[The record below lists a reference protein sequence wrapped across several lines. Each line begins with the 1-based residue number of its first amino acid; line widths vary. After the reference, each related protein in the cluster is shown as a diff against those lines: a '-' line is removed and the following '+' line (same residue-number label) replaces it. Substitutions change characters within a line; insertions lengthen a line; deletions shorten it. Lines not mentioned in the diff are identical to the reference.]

1 MPQMSVRPAA
11 ALAVAT
17 LLPLIA
23 VAAPLARSPAHLA
36 AQTGRAVQAYRT
48 GPARPERV
56 GPGLIQPGPAWPGRG
71 WPPARLGTT

>member
-11 ALAVAT
+11 ALAVAA

-23 VAAPLARSPAHLA
+23 VAAPLARSPA
-36 AQTGRAVQAYRT
+36 QTGRAVHAYQT
-48 GPARPERV
+48 GPARPGGV
-56 GPGLIQPGPAWPGRG
+56 GPGFIRPGPAWPGRS